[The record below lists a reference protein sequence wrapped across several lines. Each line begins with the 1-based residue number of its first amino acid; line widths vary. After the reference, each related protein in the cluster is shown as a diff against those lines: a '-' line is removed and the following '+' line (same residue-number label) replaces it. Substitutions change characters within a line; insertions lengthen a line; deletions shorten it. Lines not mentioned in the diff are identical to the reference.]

1 MEVIKAEKLC
11 KTYNKT
17 PAADNISL
25 SVKRGTVF
33 GLIGANGAGK
43 STTIECILG
52 TKTADSGNHIR
63 SGNESADIQ
72 KAAVSKGRCPIS
84 GGSLSGIIL
93 PSQNFVKLPLL
104 SIRNP
109 QIRKTTAKVWNF
121 RKSQKPDQRF
131 IRRRETKT
139 IYYPRTHTQS

>member
-1 MEVIKAEKLC
+1 MNEVIKAEKLC

-52 TKTADSGNHIR
+52 T
-63 SGNESADIQ
+63 
-72 KAAVSKGRCPIS
+72 
-84 GGSLSGIIL
+84 L
-93 PSQNFVKLPLL
+93 PSLYLVFKVFV
-104 SIRNP
+104 S
-109 QIRKTTAKVWNF
+109 VF
-121 RKSQKPDQRF
+121 
-131 IRRRETKT
+131 
-139 IYYPRTHTQS
+139 